1 MADCSDAVRVA
12 SSCASAMD
20 AVAVTPMSRLS
31 DFLYSPRNIAG
42 CCLAFAGLVLL
53 FTGVI
58 DTGWP
63 LIVAG
68 LYAVGVLAWPR
79 KQVVEVEAPSVEVSV
94 ETLAQQLE
102 RLINEASKRL
112 PEPALASLHSI
123 QTTLADLLP
132 RLRELE
138 VSGALSVE
146 SAFTVEETLRRYL
159 PEMLTSYLK
168 LPATFA
174 RTQPLKD
181 KRTAAQVLV
190 DQLQMLDESLKQIA
204 HESFAGDV
212 EALVNSGRFL
222 ERKLRAKAAFEMQ

>member
-20 AVAVTPMSRLS
+20 AVAVAPMSRLS

-112 PEPALASLHSI
+112 PEPALTSLHSI
-123 QTTLADLLP
+123 QTSLADLLP

>member
-1 MADCSDAVRVA
+1 MG
-12 SSCASAMD
+12 
-20 AVAVTPMSRLS
+20 RLS
-31 DFLYSPRNIAG
+31 GFLHSPRNIAG
-42 CCLAFAGLVLL
+42 CCLAFVGLMLL

-63 LIVAG
+63 FIVAG
-68 LYAVGVLAWPR
+68 LYAAGVLAWPR
-79 KQVVEVEAPSVEVSV
+79 KQVVEAEAHSPEVSV
-94 ETLAQQLE
+94 ETLAQQLQ
-102 RLINEASKRL
+102 RLIDDASERL

-123 QTTLADLLP
+123 QATLTDLLP

-159 PEMLTSYLK
+159 PEMLISYLK
-168 LPATFA
+168 LPSSFA
-174 RTQPLKD
+174 RTRPLKD
-181 KRTAAQVLV
+181 DRTAAQILI

-222 ERKLRAKAAFEMQ
+222 ERKLRAKAAFQMQ

>member
-1 MADCSDAVRVA
+1 
-12 SSCASAMD
+12 
-20 AVAVTPMSRLS
+20 MSRLS

-42 CCLAFAGLVLL
+42 CCLAFVGLVLL

-58 DTGWP
+58 GTGWP

-68 LYAVGVLAWPR
+68 LYAAGVLAWPR
-79 KQVVEVEAPSVEVSV
+79 KKIPDIAEAVEIPEVSV
-94 ETLAQQLE
+94 ETLAEQLE
-102 RLINEASKRL
+102 RLINDASKRL
-112 PEPALASLHSI
+112 PEAALASLHSI

-159 PEMLTSYLK
+159 PDMLTSYLK
-168 LPATFA
+168 LPTAFA

>member
-1 MADCSDAVRVA
+1 MR
-12 SSCASAMD
+12 ASASD
-20 AVAVTPMSRLS
+20 VVAMAPMSRLS
-31 DFLYSPRNIAG
+31 AFLYSPRNIAG
-42 CCLAFAGLVLL
+42 CCLAFVGLVLL

-68 LYAVGVLAWPR
+68 LYAVGALAWPR
-79 KQVVEVEAPSVEVSV
+79 KPVVETVAPSVEVSV

-102 RLINEASKRL
+102 RLIDDVSRKL
-112 PEPALASLHSI
+112 PDPAQASLHSI

-168 LPATFA
+168 LPPAFA
-174 RTQPLKD
+174 RMQPLKD
-181 KRTAAQVLV
+181 KRTATQILV

-204 HESFAGDV
+204 QEAFAGDA
-212 EALVNSGRFL
+212 EALINSGRFL
-222 ERKLRAKAAFEMQ
+222 ERKLRARAAFEMQ

>member
-1 MADCSDAVRVA
+1 
-12 SSCASAMD
+12 
-20 AVAVTPMSRLS
+20 MSRFQR
-31 DFLYSPRNIAG
+31 FLYSPRNIAG
-42 CCLAFAGLVLL
+42 CCLGFVGLVLL

-58 DTGWP
+58 GTGWP

-68 LYAVGVLAWPR
+68 LYAAGVLGWPR
-79 KQVVEVEAPSVEVSV
+79 KRIVEAEAPSAEVAV
-94 ETLAQQLE
+94 ETLAEQLE
-102 RLINEASKRL
+102 RLVDEVTTRL
-112 PEPALASLHSI
+112 PDPAQASLQSI
-123 QTTLADLLP
+123 QTTLSDLLP

-168 LPATFA
+168 LPAAFA
-174 RTQPLKD
+174 NTQPMQG
-181 KRTAAQVLV
+181 KRTAAQILV

-204 HESFAGDV
+204 RESFAGDV

-222 ERKLRAKAAFEMQ
+222 ERKLRTKAAFQVQ

>member
-1 MADCSDAVRVA
+1 
-12 SSCASAMD
+12 
-20 AVAVTPMSRLS
+20 MSRLS
-31 DFLYSPRNIAG
+31 NFLYSPRNIAG
-42 CCLAFAGLVLL
+42 CCLAFVGLVLL

-58 DTGWP
+58 GTGWP

-79 KQVVEVEAPSVEVSV
+79 RKITEIPEISESLEVSV

-102 RLINEASKRL
+102 RLINDASKGL
-112 PEPALASLHSI
+112 PEPALVSLHSI
-123 QTTLADLLP
+123 QSTLADLLP

-168 LPATFA
+168 LPTSFA

-181 KRTAAQVLV
+181 KRTAAQTLV
-190 DQLQMLDESLKQIA
+190 DQLQMLDDSLKQIA

-222 ERKLRAKAAFEMQ
+222 ERKLRAKAAFQMQ

>member
-1 MADCSDAVRVA
+1 
-12 SSCASAMD
+12 MD

-79 KQVVEVEAPSVEVSV
+79 KQVVEEEAPSVEVSV
-94 ETLAQQLE
+94 ETLAQQFE

-159 PEMLTSYLK
+159 PEMLNSYLK

>member
-1 MADCSDAVRVA
+1 
-12 SSCASAMD
+12 
-20 AVAVTPMSRLS
+20 MSLFSR
-31 DFLYSPRNIAG
+31 FLYSPRNIAG
-42 CCLAFAGLVLL
+42 CCLAFVGLVLL

-58 DTGWP
+58 GTGWP

-79 KQVVEVEAPSVEVSV
+79 KKIVEAEENPDIELAPEVSV
-94 ETLAQQLE
+94 DTLAQQLE
-102 RLINEASKRL
+102 RLINDVSKRL

-159 PEMLTSYLK
+159 PEMLTSYIK
-168 LPATFA
+168 LPPAFA

-181 KRTAAQVLV
+181 GRTASTTLV
-190 DQLQMLDESLKQIA
+190 DQLQMLDDSLKQVA
-204 HESFAGDV
+204 QEAFAGDA

>member
-1 MADCSDAVRVA
+1 
-12 SSCASAMD
+12 
-20 AVAVTPMSRLS
+20 MSLFSR
-31 DFLYSPRNIAG
+31 FLYSPRNIAG
-42 CCLAFAGLVLL
+42 CCLALVGLVLL

-58 DTGWP
+58 GTGWP

-79 KQVVEVEAPSVEVSV
+79 KKIVEAEQNPDIELAPEVSV
-94 ETLAQQLE
+94 DTLALQLE
-102 RLINEASKRL
+102 RLINDVSKRL

-159 PEMLTSYLK
+159 PEMLTSYIK
-168 LPATFA
+168 LPPAFA

-181 KRTAAQVLV
+181 GRTASTTLV
-190 DQLQMLDESLKQIA
+190 DQLQMLDDSLKQVA
-204 HESFAGDV
+204 QEAFAGDA

>member
-1 MADCSDAVRVA
+1 
-12 SSCASAMD
+12 
-20 AVAVTPMSRLS
+20 MSRLS

-123 QTTLADLLP
+123 QATLSDLLP

-168 LPATFA
+168 LPTAFA
-174 RTQPLKD
+174 RTQLLKD

>member
-1 MADCSDAVRVA
+1 
-12 SSCASAMD
+12 
-20 AVAVTPMSRLS
+20 MSLFSR
-31 DFLYSPRNIAG
+31 FLYSPRNIAG
-42 CCLAFAGLVLL
+42 CCLALVGLVLL

-58 DTGWP
+58 GTGWP

-79 KQVVEVEAPSVEVSV
+79 KKIVEAEQNPDIELAPEVSV
-94 ETLAQQLE
+94 DTLALQLE
-102 RLINEASKRL
+102 RLINDVSKRL

-159 PEMLTSYLK
+159 PEILTSYIK
-168 LPATFA
+168 LPPAFA

-181 KRTAAQVLV
+181 GRTASTTLV
-190 DQLQMLDESLKQIA
+190 DQLQMLDDSLKQVA
-204 HESFAGDV
+204 QEAFAGDA